1 MKKNNGVSSSNENIS
16 FVTSILLR
24 SESLNVALLKPEM
37 NLSHFIL
44 QWYCSGK
51 IRITSCHNGI
61 DFWHSLCIQNSQR
74 HFTVRKKNQP
84 EAKNLVMMAPES
96 DGFGFLMYLPQN
108 WSRQKSGYTKALKI
122 LKVPQPFSKNL
133 FKPKI

>member
-1 MKKNNGVSSSNENIS
+1 M
-16 FVTSILLR
+16 
-24 SESLNVALLKPEM
+24 
-37 NLSHFIL
+37 
-44 QWYCSGK
+44 YCSGK

-61 DFWHSLCIQNSQR
+61 DFWHSLCIQIQNSQR

-108 WSRQKSGYTKALKI
+108 WSHQKSGNTKALKI
-122 LKVPQPFSKNL
+122 LKVPQPLSKNL
-133 FKPKI
+133 VNSKI